1 MNINNSTNDSTK
13 KSTHKNLFIAEK
25 PSVAMEFAKALG
37 ISSSGRK
44 DGCIEDDKNIV
55 TWCVGHLVEMC
66 YPETYDE
73 DLKKWTL
80 NTLPFIPNAFKYEVI
95 PSVKKQF
102 KVVAELL
109 NRNDVTS
116 IYYSGDSA
124 REGEYIQRLVRQV
137 AGHNPNAK
145 EYRVWIDSQT
155 KEEILNGIRNAHELS
170 YYDSLSDSAY
180 ARAKEDYLVG
190 INFTRAL
197 SIKYGNKI
205 NEASGS
211 EKHKAIAVGRVMT
224 CVLGMIVERERQIRN
239 AEIIPFYGISAS
251 LPDGLTADWKIV
263 KGSRFDGSPD
273 AYKATGLLKRP
284 PVEDLIKEL
293 NAGHA
298 LKISERKK
306 TTESKA
312 APLLYNL
319 AELQS
324 DCSSK
329 FKISP
334 DETLAVAQSLY
345 EKKLTT
351 YPRTDA
357 RVLTTAISKV
367 YDKNISGLTK
377 ISEVQGFAEE
387 ILNKKWYDDLRKK
400 TTKYIDDSKVS
411 DHYAIIPT
419 GSAEGLQNLSALSG
433 LEKSVYIEIAKRF
446 LSIFYPQ
453 AEYDKLNVQ
462 YTACGETFTASYTA
476 LNKEGWLAVA
486 GHKDDSQQKQMMEKV
501 MALPET
507 VSAEFS
513 IKEGKSQPPKRYTTG
528 SMILAM
534 ENAGNLIEDETLR
547 EQIKGSGIGTS
558 ATRADTLKKLE
569 TNEYIKVNKKTQVI
583 QPDKMGELIYEVVKA
598 AVPDMLKPKYTAS
611 WEQGLQMIVDKKITE
626 EVYDAKINN
635 YVKAIVAQL
644 KDNDYSDTIVNA
656 ISSLKKV
663 YPDIGTVKKAESDLV
678 CPICGK
684 PLRVGKNNL
693 FCSGYKEGCHFSAW
707 TSSYQKKL
715 SDTVMKKFISTMK
728 KQSDGSYK
736 SEPSSLIKGFKK
748 KDGGTFDAK
757 LCLVFTADGK
767 SKYEF
772 AK

>member
-1 MNINNSTNDSTK
+1 MG
-13 KSTHKNLFIAEK
+13 KSLFIAEK

-37 ISSSGRK
+37 VSSSVKK
-44 DGCIEDDKNIV
+44 DGYIEDDKNIV
-55 TWCVGHLVEMC
+55 TWCVGHLIEMC
-66 YPETYDE
+66 YPETYDA
-73 DLKKWTL
+73 DLKKWTMDA
-80 NTLPFIPNAFKYEVI
+80 LPFIPKTFKYEVI
-95 PSVKKQF
+95 SSVEKQYD
-102 KVVAELL
+102 VVASLL

-124 REGEYIQRLVRQV
+124 REGEYIQRLVRQM

-190 INFTRAL
+190 INFSRAL

-211 EKHKAIAVGRVMT
+211 TKYKAIAVGRVMT

-239 AEIIPFYGISAS
+239 AEIIPFYGISAN
-251 LPDGLTADWKIV
+251 LPDELSADWKIV

-273 AYKATGLLKRP
+273 AYKTTGLLKKP

-293 NAGHA
+293 NAGHIV
-298 LKISERKK
+298 KIAERKK
-306 TTESKA
+306 ATESKA

-334 DETLAVAQSLY
+334 DETLTIAQSLY

-377 ISEVQGFAEE
+377 IPEVQSFAEE
-387 ILNKKWYDDLRKK
+387 ILSKNWYDNLRKK

-433 LEKSVYIEIAKRF
+433 LEKAVYIEIAKRF

-486 GHKDDSQQKQMMEKV
+486 GHKDDSQQRQMMEQV

-611 WEQGLQMIVDKKITE
+611 WEQGLQMIVDRKITE
-626 EVYDAKINN
+626 DVYDAKINN

-663 YPDIGTVKKAESDLV
+663 YPDIGTVKKTESELV

-684 PLRVGKNNL
+684 PLRIGKNNL
-693 FCSGYKEGCHFSAW
+693 FCSGYKDGCHFSAW

-715 SDTVMKKFISTMK
+715 SDTTMKKFISTMK

-757 LCLVFTADGK
+757 LYLVFTADGK

-772 AK
+772 AR